1 MGPKQQHHFKI
12 AYNIQQ
18 RRKIFSV
25 HTTTDKKNKTTFF
38 IYSILFFHI
47 QAHTHTRFVKNVI
60 SPYLIRHPN
69 ISSQFAHYPS
79 LPLWPKSLVE
89 KFFHQLIRIFTKY
102 YNFSE

>member
-1 MGPKQQHHFKI
+1 MGTPFL
-12 AYNIQQ
+12 
-18 RRKIFSV
+18 RTP
-25 HTTTDKKNKTTFF
+25 TTFNNDERFLVYTPQPTKKNKTTFF

-89 KFFHQLIRIFTKY
+89 KFFSLINTNFHQVL
-102 YNFSE
+102 EL